1 VSLGDVVK
9 FIDTVKKSR
18 VGLGELPRTYKALSY
33 KSELEGVGLTL
44 EGLKEVY
51 VASKNYGD
59 CDEVLKD
66 INTYGSLKA
75 IEEEI
80 EKLAVK
86 KSKLEVMVKELSNQ
100 VQERRALIEG
110 LGTKAKEWFES
121 SVEEVRKTIDL

>member
-1 VSLGDVVK
+1 VSCLYGYCWPWLARSPWRANFDARGVSLGDVVK

-59 CDEVLKD
+59 C
-66 INTYGSLKA
+66 
-75 IEEEI
+75 
-80 EKLAVK
+80 
-86 KSKLEVMVKELSNQ
+86 M
-100 VQERRALIEG
+100 R
-110 LGTKAKEWFES
+110 F
-121 SVEEVRKTIDL
+121 

>member
-1 VSLGDVVK
+1 MR
-9 FIDTVKKSR
+9 FIDAVKKGR

-44 EGLKEVY
+44 EWLEEVY
-51 VASKNYGD
+51 VASKNYGG
-59 CDEVLKD
+59 CDEILKG

-100 VQERRALIEG
+100 VPRTQGADR
-110 LGTKAKEWFES
+110 GTGKNG
-121 SVEEVRKTIDL
+121 